1 MITVIHWEYLL
12 QPIGQHWPAR
22 RIVILPVNLLPVYFL
37 LAYFLLAYAL
47 LANIPTAAADERHFD
62 RSGFAT
68 ESLPI
73 WTPLTDFER
82 SVIHN
87 ISAIDAADAAD
98 AADADTLLAL
108 YLIASGDIRTEAE
121 FNTHN
126 QAIDDFLQQSSN
138 QWRGSNERV
147 RGAALLG
154 AMHKHFFRASVDDT
168 EQNGYQLNQST
179 LSGIFHTQTY
189 NCISSALLYGV
200 LAQRVGLKVSGAI
213 MPSHAFILVELETGE
228 QIEVETTSPAGFD
241 VLRDERFFADE
252 ATAWFNARQLVVSN
266 YEDYQQRRFVSAIEL
281 GLENLWSQHTT
292 AENMAYRDRLRLAE
306 IKGHLQPKDY
316 TAQHNRLIYYY
327 REAEYLR
334 QQNDQGTLKRLH
346 QHIEPFMNSM
356 QVVAANVEAMAD
368 KEFQTVY
375 NLVQTA
381 RARSFITNEQHDIG
395 AQLAKT
401 IILNLDD
408 ELRDANLIRSEAF
421 RALADYVDWLITR
434 QNYQAARAVFE
445 GVEHAC
451 HTEAVC
457 INSLDKL
464 YAAWGNDSWERQDWQ
479 AVIAIFHDYQSLGLN
494 SPNWQN
500 FHENLE
506 SSYLNIANQAW
517 FDEDRDNARDY
528 LDLCQRRISQ
538 ATRCLTRMEEM
549 RSAF

>member
-1 MITVIHWEYLL
+1 MPCLLTYQPLLLTNVIS
-12 QPIGQHWPAR
+12 
-22 RIVILPVNLLPVYFL
+22 
-37 LAYFLLAYAL
+37 
-47 LANIPTAAADERHFD
+47 TAAHF
-62 RSGFAT
+62 GT

-73 WTPLTDFER
+73 WTSLTDFER

-87 ISAIDAADAAD
+87 ISTIDATDAADAQ
-98 AADADTLLAL
+98 TLLAL

-126 QAIDDFLQQSSN
+126 QAVDDFLQLSSN
-138 QWRGSNERV
+138 QWRGSDERT

-154 AMHKHFFRASVDDT
+154 AMHKHFFRASVDDP

-213 MPSHAFILVELETGE
+213 MPSHAFILIELETGD
-228 QIEVETTSPAGFD
+228 QIEVETTSPVGFD

-266 YEDYQQRRFVSAIEL
+266 YEDYQQRRFVSAIDL

-292 AENMAYRDRLRLAE
+292 AENMAYRDRMRLAE
-306 IKGHLQPKDY
+306 IKGHLQPEDY
-316 TAQHNRLIYYY
+316 RAQHNRLIYYY

-334 QQNDQGTLKRLH
+334 QQNDQQTLNRLH
-346 QHIEPFMNSM
+346 QHIEPFMTSM
-356 QVVAANVEAMAD
+356 QVLAADEEAMAD
-368 KEFQTVY
+368 QDFQTVFK
-375 NLVQTA
+375 LFQTA
-381 RARSFITNEQHDIG
+381 QAQSLITNEQHDIG
-395 AQLAKT
+395 TQLART
-401 IILNLDD
+401 ILLNLNN
-408 ELRDANLIRSEAF
+408 ELRDADIIRSEAY

-434 QNYQAARAVFE
+434 QNYQAAREVFE
-445 GVEHAC
+445 GLEDAC
-451 HTEAVC
+451 STEAMC
-457 INSLDKL
+457 INSLDRL
-464 YAAWGNDSWERQDWQ
+464 YAAWGNDSWDQQDWQ
-479 AVIAIFHDYQSLGLN
+479 AAIAIFHDYQSLGLD
-494 SPNWQN
+494 SPNAQR

-506 SSYLNIANQAW
+506 SSYLNLANQAW

-528 LDLCQRRISQ
+528 LELCQRRIARAS
-538 ATRCLTRMEEM
+538 RCLTRLEQM

>member
-98 AADADTLLAL
+98 ADTLLAL

-138 QWRGSNERV
+138 PWRGSNERV

-266 YEDYQQRRFVSAIEL
+266 YEDYQQRRFVSAIGL

-334 QQNDQGTLKRLH
+334 QQNDQETLKRLH

-408 ELRDANLIRSEAF
+408 ELPDANLIRSEAL

>member
-87 ISAIDAADAAD
+87 ISAIDAADAAV
-98 AADADTLLAL
+98 ADTLLAL

-138 QWRGSNERV
+138 PWRGTNERV

-395 AQLAKT
+395 TQLAKT

-408 ELRDANLIRSEAF
+408 ELRDANLIRSEAY
-421 RALADYVDWLITR
+421 RALEDYVDWLITR

>member
-1 MITVIHWEYLL
+1 MRTATHWEYLL
-12 QPIGQHWPAR
+12 QLIWQHWPAR
-22 RIVILPVNLLPVYFL
+22 RIVILPVCFLPVYFL
-37 LAYFLLAYAL
+37 LANFLLAYAL

-62 RSGFAT
+62 RSAFAT
-68 ESLPI
+68 QSLPI
-73 WTPLTDFER
+73 WTPLTEFER
-82 SVIHN
+82 NVIHN

-98 AADADTLLAL
+98 ANTLLAL

-126 QAIDDFLQQSSN
+126 QAIDDFLQLRSN

-147 RGAALLG
+147 RGAALLE
-154 AMHKHFFRASVDDT
+154 AMHKHFFRAGVDDP

-213 MPSHAFILVELETGE
+213 MPSHAFILVELETGD

-252 ATAWFNARQLVVSN
+252 ATAWFNARQLVISN
-266 YEDYQQRRFVSAIEL
+266 YEDYQQRRFVSAIDL

-292 AENMAYRDRLRLAE
+292 AENMAYGDRMRLAE

-334 QQNDQGTLKRLH
+334 QQNDQETLKRLH
-346 QHIEPFMNSM
+346 QHIEPFMTSM
-356 QVVAANVEAMAD
+356 QVLAADEEAMAD
-368 KEFQTVY
+368 QDFQTVF
-375 NLVQTA
+375 NLLQTA
-381 RARSFITNEQHDIG
+381 RAQSLMTNEQHDIG
-395 AQLAKT
+395 TQLART
-401 IILNLDD
+401 ILLNLNN
-408 ELRDANLIRSEAF
+408 ELRDADIIRSEAY

-434 QNYQAARAVFE
+434 QNYQAAREVFAGLE
-445 GVEHAC
+445 DAC
-451 HTEAVC
+451 SKEAMC
-457 INSLDKL
+457 INSLDRL
-464 YAAWGNDSWERQDWQ
+464 YAAWGNDRWDQQDWQ
-479 AVIAIFHDYQSLGLN
+479 AAIAIFHDYQSLGLH
-494 SPNWQN
+494 SPNAQR

-506 SSYLNIANQAW
+506 SSYLNLANQAW
-517 FDEDRDNARDY
+517 FDEDRDNARNY
-528 LDLCQRRISQ
+528 LDLCQRRIPQ
-538 ATRCLTRMEEM
+538 ATRCLTRLEEM